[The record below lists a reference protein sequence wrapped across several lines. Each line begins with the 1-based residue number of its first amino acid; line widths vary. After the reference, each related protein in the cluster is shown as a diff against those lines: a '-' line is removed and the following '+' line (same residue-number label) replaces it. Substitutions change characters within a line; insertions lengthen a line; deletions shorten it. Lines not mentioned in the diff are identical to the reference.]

1 MTQMAAAVA
10 ALLLALQAATPA
22 PSPLP
27 SPPPGDAAFAAGN
40 FRTAFA
46 EYQHTLRDD
55 PNDVHA
61 LAAAG
66 TIELY
71 GNDLTDAQRDLRAAA
86 NAGDDLAVHELTN
99 LAKRTA
105 PFNIKQGKG
114 TETIRLV
121 STDPIPIVQITV
133 NGKKANFFVDTGA
146 ASVVLAASF
155 AKSLGLDKRTSIAI
169 QRLTIGPITVA
180 NISADVVPLR
190 SPPGPFQMGG
200 VLGTGFLSHFL
211 TTIDYARGTLRLLPK
226 GAAAQR
232 KTEFAD
238 ADTTPMWLVGD
249 RFIFAHAHVNVAPE
263 VLFAIDTGGAGFG
276 VELTK
281 ASLDAAHI
289 ALNPYVAQTFLTDL
303 TLGKTTTKDLLGMY
317 TPGADIDGMF
327 PFAVGG
333 TIGHGYFRHMRVTFD
348 FNAMRI
354 YLQ

>member
-1 MTQMAAAVA
+1 MTQTVAAIV

-22 PSPLP
+22 PSPSP
-27 SPPPGDAAFAAGN
+27 SPSPGDAAFAEGN

-46 EYQHTLRDD
+46 EYQHALRDD

-71 GNDLTDAQRDLRAAA
+71 GNDLADAQRDLRAAA
-86 NAGDDLAVHELTN
+86 KAGDELAIRGLAI

-105 PFNIKQGKG
+105 PFEIKKG
-114 TETIRLV
+114 TGAETIRLV
-121 STDPIPIVQITV
+121 SIDPIPIVQVAV

-146 ASVVLAASF
+146 ADVVLAGDF
-155 AKSLGLDKRTSIAI
+155 ARSLGLKKQASVDLQA
-169 QRLTIGPITVA
+169 LTIGPTTVA

-190 SPPGPFQMGG
+190 SPPGPFQIGG
-200 VLGTGFLSHFL
+200 ILGTGFLSHFL
-211 TTIDYARGTLRLLPK
+211 TTIDYTRGTLRLLPK
-226 GAAAQR
+226 AAATRR
-232 KTEFAD
+232 KTEFAN
-238 ADTTPMWLVGD
+238 ADDTPMWLVGD
-249 RFIFAHAHVNVAPE
+249 RFIFARAHVNVAPE

-276 VELTK
+276 VKLTK

-289 ALNPYVAQTFLTDL
+289 ALNTDVAQTFLTDL
-303 TLGKTTTKDLLGMY
+303 TLGKTTAKDLLGLY
-317 TPGADIDGMF
+317 NPDADIDGKF
-327 PFAVGG
+327 PFTVGG
-333 TIGHGYFRHMRVTFD
+333 TIGHAYFRHMRVTFD